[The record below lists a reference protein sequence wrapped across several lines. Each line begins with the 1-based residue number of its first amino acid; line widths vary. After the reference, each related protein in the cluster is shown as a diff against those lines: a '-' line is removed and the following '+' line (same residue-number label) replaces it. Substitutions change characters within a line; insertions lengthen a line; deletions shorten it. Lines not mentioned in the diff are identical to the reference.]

1 MLTESISAK
10 SQKMD
15 YMNLLIEQMKNQN
28 PLDPMSNQEMASQMA
43 MFAQLEQTE
52 EMNANIKEMNAS
64 MTGLSSSF
72 QGAMLM
78 AEYDYARSLLGK
90 EVTFYSGEYAA
101 ELSGKVD
108 KISIDSYTGATKA
121 SVNVKDFETSKG
133 EKVTDTIEIGLIAIT
148 GISEV

>member
-1 MLTESISAK
+1 
-10 SQKMD
+10 
-15 YMNLLIEQMKNQN
+15 
-28 PLDPMSNQEMASQMA
+28 MA

-64 MTGLSSSF
+64 MTGLSVSF

-78 AEYDYARSLLGK
+78 AEYDYAKSLLGK
-90 EVTFYSGEYAA
+90 EVTFYSSEYAA

-148 GISEV
+148 GIREI